1 MLCTARR
8 PKPSWP
14 HRNGD
19 TGLWTSASSPVGSPD
34 YHAYTI
40 LQRAT
45 LWEAETHH
53 FSPVIPDQLVHKS
66 PVTGQ
71 RYPSESAGS
80 KGVTQ
85 PSPTCM
91 ADYKVCLWSWLSW
104 LPRYRSTGLE
114 LTEILLPLPSSV
126 GIRGMCHHA

>member
-91 ADYKVCLWSWLSW
+91 ADCKSLYVVLALLAPEIQINW
-104 LPRYRSTGLE
+104 PRTHRDPTAS
-114 LTEILLPLPSSV
+114 
-126 GIRGMCHHA
+126 AF